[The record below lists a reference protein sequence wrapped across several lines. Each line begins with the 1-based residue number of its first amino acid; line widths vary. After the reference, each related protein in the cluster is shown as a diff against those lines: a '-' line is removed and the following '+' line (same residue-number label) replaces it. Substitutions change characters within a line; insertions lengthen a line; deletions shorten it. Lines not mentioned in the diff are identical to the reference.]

1 MARRQKRRSRKMV
14 SESIVTYSRVVDLQG
29 TGDGDTT
36 HLVQAQVSGVSNLS
50 GETTNR
56 KIIRVM
62 GTLMFSSNLGAGH
75 HCYAMFALLAHP
87 EIDGSFPP
95 VADWDPFEDGPGLGA
110 DFDGRPSPRPFGRR
124 TFSLVTPN
132 SGGVVE
138 VIQQAFRYSTKAE
151 RLLRPG
157 WGLSAGLYLRASD
170 GVQGRVGGIL
180 RATVVG

>member
-1 MARRQKRRSRKMV
+1 MGRRMKRHSRTKV
-14 SESIVTYSRVVDLQG
+14 SDSIVTYSRVIDLNG

-36 HLVQAQVSGVSNLS
+36 HLVQGQIPGVSNLS

-56 KIIRVM
+56 KIIRVV
-62 GTLMFSSNLGAGH
+62 GTLMFSSNLSAGH

-95 VADWDPFEDGPGLGA
+95 VTDWDPFEDGPGLGA

-124 TFSLVTPN
+124 TFALLTPAT
-132 SGGVVE
+132 GGVTE
-138 VIQQAFRYSTKAE
+138 TIQQAFRYSTKAE

-157 WGLSAGLYLRASD
+157 WGLSAGLYLRATD
-170 GVQGRVGGIL
+170 GVQGRVGGVL